1 MGDRSHKS
9 DLKSMQENT
18 HMNARRLLLIAF
30 LAVITFALPSATQT
44 PSKDSGKKEV
54 ITGKAA
60 FADYT
65 QQKPGVRRKI
75 TLADLPEPNPQEA
88 VENHPQMAPRPEGA
102 WPQAPA
108 GFKVTLYS
116 NDVDRPR
123 LLRTA
128 PNGDIFVAESY
139 KGQIKVFRGVD
150 ADGKAQ
156 QREVFATGLQRP
168 FGIAFYPPG
177 ADPKWVY
184 VGNTGSVVRF
194 AYKNGDLKASGAP
207 ETIVPTLATGSRV
220 GGGGHW
226 TRDIAFSLDGKKMY
240 VS

>member
-1 MGDRSHKS
+1 MVPDMRPV
-9 DLKSMQENT
+9 
-18 HMNARRLLLIAF
+18 LLLVL
-30 LAVITFALPSATQT
+30 LAAVAAAYEPQQ
-44 PSKDSGKKEV
+44 KEV

-75 TLADLPEPNPQEA
+75 RLADLPEPNPQEA

-102 WPQAPA
+102 WPKAPA

-116 NDVDRPR
+116 KDVERPR

-139 KGQIKVFRGVD
+139 TGKIKVFRGVD
-150 ADGKAQ
+150 TDGKAKEMSEFAVNQ
-156 QREVFATGLQRP
+156 QRP
-168 FGIAFYPPG
+168 WGIAFYPPG
-177 ADPKWVY
+177 PDPQYVY
-184 VGNTGSVVRF
+184 IGNTGAVVRF
-194 AYKNGDLKASGAP
+194 PYKNGDLKASGPA
-207 ETIVPTLATGSRV
+207 ETIVPDLPTGFRT

-226 TRDIAFSLDGKKMY
+226 TRTIVFGA
-240 VS
+240 